1 MPDSNLTSL
10 FAPASSSAEQRDDR
24 PSGRTVDVL
33 DALDDQ
39 LDEAP
44 RRSAHLGVDLSDAG
58 ARAGAWRAVGS
69 ESPRLFD
76 GQRLQELVATA
87 QRGVLDFALFDD
99 SFSLQPTRN
108 TTLRGR
114 LDAALVASRLAP
126 RSAGI
131 GLVATVDTTHTEPFH
146 VSKAIATIDHVSGG
160 RAAWQVGWSTT
171 EAGAALFGR
180 KGAQAT
186 ADAVAEAEE
195 AIEVAS
201 RLWDSWEDDAEI
213 RDVASGRFVDRDKL
227 HYVDYDG
234 VRFAVKGPSIT
245 PRSPQAQPPVVVR
258 GDSAEA
264 LALAGRRADVVRVR
278 ATTLDGARAL
288 RDQVRAAAAE
298 AGRNPDDLR
307 VLVDVYAVIGQDRA
321 SAQARLD
328 LLEGLE
334 GITWDTGSLTH
345 VGTARDLAEVV
356 EEWFDAGA
364 ADGFTIRPSSLR
376 TDLDALVDD
385 VVPLL
390 QEAGVFRS
398 AYPGSTLRDTLGLA
412 RPANRYAAAIA

>member
-1 MPDSNLTSL
+1 MPDVNLTPVPD
-10 FAPASSSAEQRDDR
+10 APELSTDQ
-24 PSGRTVDVL
+24 PGSGRADVRSAA
-33 DALDDQ
+33 DATPDP
-39 LDEAP
+39 ARR

-69 ESPRLFD
+69 QSPRLFD
-76 GQRLQELVATA
+76 AHRLQELVAA
-87 QRGVLDFALFDD
+87 AERGVLDFALFDD
-99 SFSLQPTRN
+99 TFSLQPTRN

-114 LDAALVASRLAP
+114 LDAALVAARLAP
-126 RSAGI
+126 RSTGI

-146 VSKAIATIDHVSGG
+146 VSKAIATIDHVSTG

-171 EAGAALFGR
+171 EAAAALFGR
-180 KGAQAT
+180 KAAQGAG
-186 ADAVAEAEE
+186 DAIAEAEE
-195 AIEVAS
+195 AIEVVS

-213 RDVASGRFVDRDKL
+213 RDVATGRFIDRDKL
-227 HYVDYDG
+227 HHIDYDG
-234 VRFAVKGPSIT
+234 VRFAVRGPSIT

-258 GDSAEA
+258 ADSAQA

-278 ATTLDGARAL
+278 ATTLEAARAL
-288 RDQVRAAAAE
+288 RDQVRAEAAE
-298 AGRNPDDLR
+298 AGRDPDDLR
-307 VLVDVYAVIGQDRA
+307 VLVDLYAVIGQDRA

-334 GITWDTGSLTH
+334 GVTWDTGSLTH

-356 EEWFDAGA
+356 AEWFDAGA
-364 ADGFTIRPSSLR
+364 ADGFTVRPSSLG
-376 TDLDALVDD
+376 TDLDALVDG